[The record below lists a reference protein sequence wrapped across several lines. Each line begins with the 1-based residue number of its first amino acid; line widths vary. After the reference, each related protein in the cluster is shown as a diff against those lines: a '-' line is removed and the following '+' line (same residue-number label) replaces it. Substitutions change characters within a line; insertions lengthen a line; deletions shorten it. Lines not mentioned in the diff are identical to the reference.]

1 MVSYR
6 EINKTEI
13 NIARM
18 DPDWRDQVRNLLSAS
33 EATVVFEKLDGEMRT
48 MRCTL
53 IPEFLPE
60 KLETPGEVGEGKEK
74 NKDAVAVFDLD
85 KQAWRSFRFDKLIDL
100 SFKL

>member
-13 NIARM
+13 SVARM

-60 KLETPGEVGEGKEK
+60 TPGQVGKSKEK
-74 NKDAVAVFDLD
+74 SKDAVAVFDLD

>member
-33 EATVVFEKLDGEMRT
+33 EATVVFEKLNGEMRT

-60 KLETPGEVGEGKEK
+60 TFDQVGEGKEK

>member
-60 KLETPGEVGEGKEK
+60 TPGQVGKSKEK
-74 NKDAVAVFDLD
+74 SKDAVAVFDLD
-85 KQAWRSFRFDKLIDL
+85 KRAWRSFRFDKLIDL